1 MVFADYLYRKQ
12 YEWGEHVKLRFV
24 IILII
29 VLTLLI
35 VASILY
41 NAKFS
46 SFGEKNIMQNK
57 LDNFVDLFDNDS
69 ETKEQ
74 ESTNNEQYF
83 FNKPVDN
90 SGEIF
95 IKVFKERRVLELYVN
110 NEITGRFKIGLGN
123 KPIGHKRVEGD
134 RKTPEG
140 SYYVCTKHDKTLFT
154 YFLGISYPNKLDAK
168 TAYDKGDIDEETY
181 NAIVKAND
189 LKIKPNWDSKLGGEV
204 GIHGGGNSSDWTF
217 GCIALSND
225 DIEILYDFVS
235 LKTPV
240 EIYE

>member
-1 MVFADYLYRKQ
+1 MR
-12 YEWGEHVKLRFV
+12 LRFV
-24 IILII
+24 IIFMI
-29 VLTLLI
+29 VLTLII

-46 SFGEKNIMQNK
+46 SYGEKNIILNK
-57 LDNFVDLFDNDS
+57 IDGFINLFENNS
-69 ETKEQ
+69 ETQEQ

-90 SGEIF
+90 SGEIL
-95 IKVFKERRVLELYVN
+95 IRVFKKRRILELYIN

-140 SYYVCTKHDKTLFT
+140 SYYICTKHDKTPFT
-154 YFLGISYPNKLDAK
+154 YFFGISYPNKLDAK

-181 NAIVKAND
+181 NEIIKAND

-217 GCIALSND
+217 GCIALSDD
-225 DIEILYDFVS
+225 DIEILYHYVTI
-235 LKTPV
+235 KTPI
-240 EIYE
+240 EIYK